1 MLKKL
6 TNSFLNAALFC
17 GVLMTPTL
25 LHATTLKDAL
35 QIALENNP
43 KLSSDRAKY
52 MAFRQNQIVAF
63 SASLPQVT
71 AYARSSTNDT
81 TTVNDFTG
89 EERSLVGQHRNDSW
103 GVNAKMDVFTSGK
116 NASDILQTRADIRA
130 EKQSLVSSE
139 QQILLGAVRAYL
151 GVLRDEAV
159 LSLREKNVE
168 VLTRQYVSVKD
179 QFEVGIVTRTDVAQS
194 ESRLELSQANLI
206 RQKAALAG
214 STAAYKEV
222 IGQLPEGL
230 EPPRALP
237 ELPGSLEEALDLGLR
252 QSPVLRLSQ
261 EQSSSADYASY
272 SAVAGSLP
280 KVSLF
285 GNYSVTE
292 DPNRMKQGIE
302 EEVTNFGIE
311 VSMPIFTGGR
321 SLATIR
327 ASQYVK
333 NTTRL
338 LVHAAQNQVEKEV
351 TTSWHNFQ
359 AASGEIEA
367 STKQIKAAEIA
378 LDGVRQERELGIRS
392 ILDLLDA
399 ENELLDARVA
409 LIEAERNQIVAA
421 YSLLVSIGGLTA
433 NQIGL
438 AAVEK

>member
-1 MLKKL
+1 
-6 TNSFLNAALFC
+6 
-17 GVLMTPTL
+17 
-25 LHATTLKDAL
+25 
-35 QIALENNP
+35 
-43 KLSSDRAKY
+43 
-52 MAFRQNQIVAF
+52 
-63 SASLPQVT
+63 
-71 AYARSSTNDT
+71 
-81 TTVNDFTG
+81 
-89 EERSLVGQHRNDSW
+89 
-103 GVNAKMDVFTSGK
+103 
-116 NASDILQTRADIRA
+116 
-130 EKQSLVSSE
+130 
-139 QQILLGAVRAYL
+139 
-151 GVLRDEAV
+151 
-159 LSLREKNVE
+159 
-168 VLTRQYVSVKD
+168 
-179 QFEVGIVTRTDVAQS
+179 
-194 ESRLELSQANLI
+194 
-206 RQKAALAG
+206 
-214 STAAYKEV
+214 
-222 IGQLPEGL
+222 
-230 EPPRALP
+230 
-237 ELPGSLEEALDLGLR
+237 
-252 QSPVLRLSQ
+252 
-261 EQSSSADYASY
+261 
-272 SAVAGSLP
+272 
-280 KVSLF
+280 
-285 GNYSVTE
+285 
-292 DPNRMKQGIE
+292 MKQGIE